1 MKTLIVGK
9 NSFLSKNLNLNLKN
23 SVKISYNEVNNYN
36 LNDFSKLILVSFPPQ
51 YKDFLEKNFKF
62 EKTLFDSFGNK
73 KIVYFSTQKVYPYKL
88 NCSEQDDLSPDS
100 YYGENKLNIEKI
112 IFNSTDKAQILR
124 VSSVFSSNN
133 FARDSF
139 FFQLKD
145 NWLKKNKIVF
155 DISLNSIK
163 DFITI
168 DYLKIILENFLETE
182 EYGVFNIGSK
192 NGISINDL
200 LALIYKNSV
209 PENIIELE
217 NQVRSRTLNNS
228 KICALL
234 KLNPTKIHQETE
246 KQISEFNLF

>member
-9 NSFLSKNLNLNLKN
+9 NSFLSKNLNLKN
-23 SVKISYNEVNNYN
+23 TIKISYNEVNDYN
-36 LNDFSKLILVSFPPQ
+36 LNDFSKLILVSFPPK
-51 YKDFLEKNFKF
+51 YKDSIEKDFKF
-62 EKTLFDSFGNK
+62 EKKLFDSFRNK
-73 KIVYFSTQKVYPYKL
+73 KIVYFSTQKVYAYKL
-88 NCSEQDDLSPDS
+88 NCSEQDELSPDS

-112 IFNSTDKAQILR
+112 IFNMTDKAQILR
-124 VSSVFSSNN
+124 VSSVFSNNN
-133 FARDSF
+133 FAKDSF

-145 NWLKKNKIVF
+145 NWLKKNKIIF
-155 DISLNSIK
+155 NISLNSIK

-168 DYLKIILENFLETE
+168 NYLKIILDNFLETD
-182 EYGVFNIGSK
+182 EYGIFNIGSK
-192 NGISINDL
+192 NGISIRDL
-200 LALIYKNSV
+200 LSLIYKNLV

-228 KICALL
+228 KICTLL